1 MSQVVGGG
9 GSTEPEDPSAEGD
22 DGGSPAKKAAGSAV
36 AAARQGV
43 AAAVESSASAAR
55 KVGDG
60 AKSALDAT
68 TDTAARAKRTAGSA
82 VAATREGAAAAAE
95 SSASAAR
102 RVGDGARS
110 ALGAT
115 TGRGAKALSAVQSLL
130 ATDTVATAVNAVVAA
145 AVKGPATAYDKALD
159 ANYLDP
165 VLRPA
170 LGGSY
175 HRLFD
180 GSHTVAGAFGAVRDV
195 SVDAPIVEEALGTV
209 HALLKDASTPRGLPL
224 ATWDKETFDA
234 VASSLDSTFGIP
246 RRWFYELNTY
256 DTADLLG
263 ASVGVVSV
271 VFCWKP
277 GRHGGL
283 QPTRGQHRPVRCC
296 RRQSAAAGG
305 LGRGVRQSL
314 PQGPR
319 RRARGPR

>member
-1 MSQVVGGG
+1 M
-9 GSTEPEDPSAEGD
+9 
-22 DGGSPAKKAAGSAV
+22 
-36 AAARQGV
+36 
-43 AAAVESSASAAR
+43 
-55 KVGDG
+55 GDG

-68 TDTAARAKRTAGSA
+68 TGS
-82 VAATREGAAAAAE
+82 
-95 SSASAAR
+95 
-102 RVGDGARS
+102 
-110 ALGAT
+110 
-115 TGRGAKALSAVQSLL
+115 GAKALSAVQSLL

-145 AVKGPATAYDKALD
+145 AVKGPATAFDKALD

-175 HRLFD
+175 HCLFD
-180 GSHTVAGAFGAVRDV
+180 GSHTVAGAFAAVRDD

-246 RRWFYELNTY
+246 KRWFYELNTY

-271 VFCWKP
+271 VFCWNRADTEAFSQLAASMGLSAAVAVNPLLLVVSVVAFARAFHKARDGGHADLVDGAFKGVVTTGATLATVSVVGSVGGP
-277 GRHGGL
+277 AVALPAGIVAGVIASAATKNVSLSAVGRFAAAKAAEMLPHAVAAPRDRAEE
-283 QPTRGQHRPVRCC
+283 PTTGSQT
-296 RRQSAAAGG
+296 SAAA
-305 LGRGVRQSL
+305 
-314 PQGPR
+314 
-319 RRARGPR
+319 AATTE